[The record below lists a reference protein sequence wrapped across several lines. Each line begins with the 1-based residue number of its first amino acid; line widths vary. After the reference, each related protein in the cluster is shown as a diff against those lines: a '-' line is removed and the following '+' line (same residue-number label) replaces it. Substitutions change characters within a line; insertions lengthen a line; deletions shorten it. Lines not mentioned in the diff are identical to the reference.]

1 MKSNILHVVIA
12 AFMTL
17 AVASCGFS
25 GQRRER
31 IADSTDVTVSDITD
45 EAWRWADSV
54 SLRMDTV
61 CLGAQVLMP
70 ALYASDDPWTVAL
83 LQRYAREGIGG
94 IILLKG
100 TVEEARTLA
109 DSMMDISAVDP
120 FVAIDAE
127 WGLNMRLA
135 DAPKFPANGRMSSK
149 VHDQLMYDYGREV
162 ARECR
167 QIGINMVL
175 GPVLDVTQGNSYVGV
190 RSFGSAPRRVSE
202 LGVAY
207 GKGLSGGGVM
217 PVAKHFPG
225 HGTVRTDSHKGK
237 GVIEGSLQRL
247 DTVDL
252 VPFRAW
258 SAAGL
263 PAVMVGHLAVPA
275 IDSKMLPAAVSPTI
289 ISDLLRG
296 DLDFRG
302 LVLTDAMNMLGA
314 EGYTAADA
322 LKAGSN
328 LILAPSDT
336 ESELKGIAESVRK
349 GILPLDTLRQRVRL
363 ILFHKYLLRRAPD
376 MPESVRTPLADS
388 LARELVSY

>member
-1 MKSNILHVVIA
+1 MKPLILHQAIA
-12 AFMTL
+12 ALMTL
-17 AVASCGFS
+17 AVASCGFN
-25 GQRRER
+25 GHHREENGDTAQVE
-31 IADSTDVTVSDITD
+31 IMDLTA
-45 EAWRWADSV
+45 EAMQWADSV
-54 SLRMDTV
+54 TMRMDTA

-109 DSMMDISAVDP
+109 DSMRRVSAVDP

-135 DAPKFPANGRMSSK
+135 DAPKFPANGRLSPK
-149 VHDQLMYDYGREV
+149 VQDQLMYDYGREV

-175 GPVLDVTQGNSYVGV
+175 GPVLDVTRGNSYVGV
-190 RSFGSAPRRVSE
+190 RSFGSDPRRVSD
-202 LGVAY
+202 LGLAY

-237 GVIEGSLQRL
+237 GVIDGSLQRL

-258 SAAGL
+258 SAAGMH
-263 PAVMVGHLAVPA
+263 AVMVGHLAVPA
-275 IDSKMLPAAVSPTI
+275 IDSKMLPAAVSSTI

-296 DLDFRG
+296 DLRFSG

-314 EGYTAADA
+314 EGFTAADA
-322 LKAGSN
+322 LRAGSN
-328 LILAPSDT
+328 LILAPADT
-336 ESELKGIAESVRK
+336 YGELAGITESVRQ
-349 GILPLDTLRQRVRL
+349 GELSLDTLRQRVRL

-376 MPESVRTPLADS
+376 MPESVSTPQADS
-388 LARELVSY
+388 LARELSEL

>member
-1 MKSNILHVVIA
+1 MKLLILHQAIA
-12 AFMTL
+12 ALMTL

-25 GQRRER
+25 GHHREENGDTAQVE
-31 IADSTDVTVSDITD
+31 IMDLTA
-45 EAWRWADSV
+45 EAMQWADSV
-54 SLRMDTV
+54 TMRMDTAR
-61 CLGAQVLMP
+61 LGAQVLMP

-109 DSMMDISAVDP
+109 DSMCSVSAVEP

-127 WGLNMRLA
+127 WGLNMRFA
-135 DAPKFPANGRMSSK
+135 DAPKFPANGRLSPK
-149 VHDQLMYDYGREV
+149 VQDQLMYDYGREV

-175 GPVLDVTQGNSYVGV
+175 GPVLDVTRGNSYVGV
-190 RSFGSAPRRVSE
+190 RSFGSDPRRVSD
-202 LGVAY
+202 LGLAY

-225 HGTVRTDSHKGK
+225 HGTVLTDSHKGK
-237 GVIEGSLQRL
+237 GVIDGSLQRL

-258 SAAGL
+258 SAAGM

-275 IDSKMLPAAVSPTI
+275 IDSKMLPAAVSSTI

-296 DLDFRG
+296 DLKFSG

-322 LKAGSN
+322 LRAGSN
-328 LILAPSDT
+328 LILAPADT
-336 ESELKGIAESVRK
+336 HGELAGITESVRQ
-349 GILPLDTLRQRVRL
+349 GTLPLDTLRQRVRL

-376 MPESVRTPLADS
+376 MPESVSTPQADS
-388 LARELVSY
+388 LARELSKL

>member
-1 MKSNILHVVIA
+1 MKPVTLHLAIA
-12 AFMTL
+12 TL
-17 AVASCGFS
+17 LTVAVASCGFN
-25 GQRRER
+25 GHHREDNVDTAQVE
-31 IADSTDVTVSDITD
+31 IMDLTA
-45 EAWRWADSV
+45 EAMQWADSV
-54 SLRMDTV
+54 MMCMDTAR
-61 CLGAQVLMP
+61 LGAQVLMP
-70 ALYASDDPWTVAL
+70 ALYARDDPWTVAL
-83 LQRYAREGIGG
+83 LQRYAQEGIGG

-109 DSMMDISAVDP
+109 DSMRRVSAVDP

-135 DAPKFPANGRMSSK
+135 DAPKFPANGRLSPK
-149 VHDQLMYDYGREV
+149 VQDQLMYDYGREV

-175 GPVLDVTQGNSYVGV
+175 GPVLDVTRRDSYVGI
-190 RSFGSAPRRVSE
+190 RSFGSDPRRVSD
-202 LGVAY
+202 LGLAY

-225 HGTVRTDSHKGK
+225 HGIVRTDSHKGK
-237 GVIEGSLQRL
+237 GVIDGSLQRL

-258 SAAGL
+258 SAAGM

-275 IDSKMLPAAVSPTI
+275 IDSKMLPAAVSSTI

-296 DLDFRG
+296 DLRFSG

-322 LKAGSN
+322 LRAGSN
-328 LILAPSDT
+328 LILAPADT
-336 ESELKGIAESVRK
+336 DGELAGIAESVRQ
-349 GILPLDTLRQRVRL
+349 GTLPLDTLRQRVRL

-376 MPESVRTPLADS
+376 IPESVSTPQADS
-388 LARELVSY
+388 LARELSEL

>member
-1 MKSNILHVVIA
+1 MKPHILHVAIGA
-12 AFMTL
+12 LMTL

-25 GQRRER
+25 GRQSER
-31 IADSTDVTVSDITD
+31 IADSTGITVSDITD

-54 SLRMDTV
+54 TMRMDTAR
-61 CLGAQVLMP
+61 LGAQVLMP
-70 ALYASDDPWTVAL
+70 ALYASDDLWTMTL

-109 DSMMDISAVDP
+109 DSMCSVSAVEP

-135 DAPKFPANGRMSSK
+135 DAPKFPANGRLSPR
-149 VHDQLMYDYGREV
+149 VQDQLMYDYGREV

-175 GPVLDVTQGNSYVGV
+175 GPVLDVTRGNSYVGV
-190 RSFGSAPRRVSE
+190 RSFGSDPRRVAD
-202 LGVAY
+202 LGLAY

-237 GVIEGSLQRL
+237 GVIEGSLHRL

-258 SAAGL
+258 SDAGL

-275 IDSKMLPAAVSPTI
+275 IDSKMLPAAVSSVI

-296 DLDFRG
+296 DLRFSG

-322 LKAGSN
+322 LRAGSN
-328 LILAPSDT
+328 LILAPADT
-336 ESELKGIAESVRK
+336 HGELAGITESVRQ
-349 GILPLDTLRQRVRL
+349 GTLPLDTLRQRVRL
-363 ILFHKYLLRRAPD
+363 ILFHKYLLRRAPEASE
-376 MPESVRTPLADS
+376 PVSTPQADS
-388 LARELVSY
+388 LARELSEL

>member
-1 MKSNILHVVIA
+1 MDLTA
-12 AFMTL
+12 
-17 AVASCGFS
+17 
-25 GQRRER
+25 
-31 IADSTDVTVSDITD
+31 
-45 EAWRWADSV
+45 EAMQWADSV
-54 SLRMDTV
+54 TMRMDTAR
-61 CLGAQVLMP
+61 LGAQVLMP

-109 DSMMDISAVDP
+109 DSMRRVSAVDP

-135 DAPKFPANGRMSSK
+135 DAPKFPANGRLSPK
-149 VHDQLMYDYGREV
+149 VQDQLMYDYGREV

-175 GPVLDVTQGNSYVGV
+175 GPVLDVTRGNSYVGV
-190 RSFGSAPRRVSE
+190 RSFGSDPRRVSD
-202 LGVAY
+202 LGLAY

-237 GVIEGSLQRL
+237 GVIDGSLQRL

-258 SAAGL
+258 SAAGM

-275 IDSKMLPAAVSPTI
+275 IDSKMLPAAVSSTI

-296 DLDFRG
+296 DLRFSG

-322 LKAGSN
+322 LREGSN
-328 LILAPSDT
+328 LILAPADT
-336 ESELKGIAESVRK
+336 EGELAGITESVRQ
-349 GILPLDTLRQRVRL
+349 GTLPLDTLRQRVRL

-376 MPESVRTPLADS
+376 MPESVSTPQADS
-388 LARELVSY
+388 LARELSEL

>member
-1 MKSNILHVVIA
+1 MKPVTLRLAIA
-12 AFMTL
+12 TL
-17 AVASCGFS
+17 LTVAVASCGFN
-25 GQRRER
+25 GHHREDNVDTAQVE
-31 IADSTDVTVSDITD
+31 IMDLTA
-45 EAWRWADSV
+45 EAMQWADSV
-54 SLRMDTV
+54 TMCMDTAR
-61 CLGAQVLMP
+61 LGAQVLMP
-70 ALYASDDPWTVAL
+70 ALYARDDPWTVAL
-83 LQRYAREGIGG
+83 LQRYAQEGIGG

-109 DSMMDISAVDP
+109 DSMRRVSAVDP

-135 DAPKFPANGRMSSK
+135 DAPKFPANGRLSPK
-149 VHDQLMYDYGREV
+149 VQDQLMYDYGREV

-175 GPVLDVTQGNSYVGV
+175 GPVLDVTRRDSYVGV
-190 RSFGSAPRRVSE
+190 RSFGSDPRRVSD
-202 LGVAY
+202 LGLAY

-237 GVIEGSLQRL
+237 GVIDGSLQRL

-258 SAAGL
+258 SAAGM

-275 IDSKMLPAAVSPTI
+275 IDSKMLPAAVSSTI

-296 DLDFRG
+296 DLRFSG

-322 LKAGSN
+322 LRAGSN
-328 LILAPSDT
+328 LILAPADT
-336 ESELKGIAESVRK
+336 HGELAGITESVRQ
-349 GILPLDTLRQRVRL
+349 GTLPLDTLRQRVRL

-376 MPESVRTPLADS
+376 MRESVSTPQADS
-388 LARELVSY
+388 LARELSE

>member
-1 MKSNILHVVIA
+1 MKPLILHQAIA
-12 AFMTL
+12 ALMTL
-17 AVASCGFS
+17 AVASCGFN
-25 GQRRER
+25 GHHREENGDTAQVE
-31 IADSTDVTVSDITD
+31 IMDLTA
-45 EAWRWADSV
+45 EAMQWADSV
-54 SLRMDTV
+54 TMRMDTA

-109 DSMMDISAVDP
+109 DSMRRVSAVDP

-135 DAPKFPANGRMSSK
+135 DAPKFPANGHLSPK
-149 VHDQLMYDYGREV
+149 VQDQLMYDYGREV

-175 GPVLDVTQGNSYVGV
+175 GPVLDVTRGNSYVGV
-190 RSFGSAPRRVSE
+190 RSFGSDPRRVSD
-202 LGVAY
+202 LGLAY

-237 GVIEGSLQRL
+237 GVIDGSLQRL

-258 SAAGL
+258 SAAGMH
-263 PAVMVGHLAVPA
+263 AVMVGHLAVPA
-275 IDSKMLPAAVSPTI
+275 IDSKMLPAAVSSTI

-296 DLDFRG
+296 DLRFSG

-314 EGYTAADA
+314 EGFTAADA
-322 LKAGSN
+322 LRAGSN
-328 LILAPSDT
+328 LILAPADT
-336 ESELKGIAESVRK
+336 YGELAGITESVRQ
-349 GILPLDTLRQRVRL
+349 GELSLDTLRQRVRL

-376 MPESVRTPLADS
+376 MPESVSTPQADS
-388 LARELVSY
+388 LARELSEL

>member
-1 MKSNILHVVIA
+1 MKPLILHQAIA
-12 AFMTL
+12 ALMTL

-25 GQRRER
+25 GHHREENGDTAQVE
-31 IADSTDVTVSDITD
+31 IMDLTA
-45 EAWRWADSV
+45 EAMQWADSV
-54 SLRMDTV
+54 TMRMDTAR
-61 CLGAQVLMP
+61 LGAQVLMP

-109 DSMMDISAVDP
+109 DSMRRVSAVEP

-135 DAPKFPANGRMSSK
+135 DAPKFPANGRLSPK
-149 VHDQLMYDYGREV
+149 VQDQLMYDYGREV

-175 GPVLDVTQGNSYVGV
+175 GPVLDVTRGNSYVGV
-190 RSFGSAPRRVSE
+190 RSFGSDPRRVSD
-202 LGVAY
+202 LGLAY

-237 GVIEGSLQRL
+237 GVIDGSLQRL
-247 DTVDL
+247 DTVGL

-258 SAAGL
+258 SAAGM

-275 IDSKMLPAAVSPTI
+275 IDSKMLPAAVSSTI

-296 DLDFRG
+296 DLRFSG

-322 LKAGSN
+322 LRAGSN
-328 LILAPSDT
+328 LILAPADT
-336 ESELKGIAESVRK
+336 HGELAGITESVRQ
-349 GILPLDTLRQRVRL
+349 GTLPLDTLRQRVRL

-376 MPESVRTPLADS
+376 MPESVSTPQADS
-388 LARELVSY
+388 LARELSKL

>member
-1 MKSNILHVVIA
+1 MKPLLLHQAIA
-12 AFMTL
+12 ALMTL

-25 GQRRER
+25 GHHREENGDTAQVE
-31 IADSTDVTVSDITD
+31 IMDLTA
-45 EAWRWADSV
+45 EAMQWADSV
-54 SLRMDTV
+54 TMRMDTAR
-61 CLGAQVLMP
+61 LGAQVLMP

-109 DSMMDISAVDP
+109 DSMRRVSAVDP

-135 DAPKFPANGRMSSK
+135 DAPKFPANGRLSPR
-149 VHDQLMYDYGREV
+149 VQDQLMYDYGREV

-167 QIGINMVL
+167 QIGINIVL
-175 GPVLDVTQGNSYVGV
+175 GPVLDVTRGNSYVGV
-190 RSFGSAPRRVSE
+190 RSFGSDPRRVSD
-202 LGVAY
+202 LGLAY

-237 GVIEGSLQRL
+237 GVIDGSLQRL

-252 VPFRAW
+252 VPFQAW
-258 SAAGL
+258 SEAGM

-275 IDSKMLPAAVSPTI
+275 IDSKMLPAAVSSTI

-296 DLDFRG
+296 DLKFSG

-322 LKAGSN
+322 LRAGSN
-328 LILAPSDT
+328 LILAPADT
-336 ESELKGIAESVRK
+336 HDELAGITESVRQ
-349 GILPLDTLRQRVRL
+349 GTLPLDTLRQRVRL

-376 MPESVRTPLADS
+376 MPESVSTPQADS
-388 LARELVSY
+388 LARELSKL

>member
-1 MKSNILHVVIA
+1 MKPVTLHLAIA
-12 AFMTL
+12 TL
-17 AVASCGFS
+17 LTVAVASCGFN
-25 GQRRER
+25 GHHREDNVDTAQVE
-31 IADSTDVTVSDITD
+31 IMDLTA
-45 EAWRWADSV
+45 EAMQWADSV
-54 SLRMDTV
+54 TMCMDTAR
-61 CLGAQVLMP
+61 LGAQVLMP
-70 ALYASDDPWTVAL
+70 ALYARDDLWTVAL
-83 LQRYAREGIGG
+83 LQRYAQEGIGG

-109 DSMMDISAVDP
+109 DSMRRVSAVDP

-135 DAPKFPANGRMSSK
+135 DAPKFPANGRLSPK
-149 VHDQLMYDYGREV
+149 VQDQLMYDYGREV

-175 GPVLDVTQGNSYVGV
+175 GPVLDVTRGSSYVGV
-190 RSFGSAPRRVSE
+190 RSFGSDPRRVSD
-202 LGVAY
+202 LGLAY

-237 GVIEGSLQRL
+237 GVIDGSLQRL

-258 SAAGL
+258 SAAGM

-275 IDSKMLPAAVSPTI
+275 IDSKMLPAAVSSTI

-296 DLDFRG
+296 DLKFSG

-322 LKAGSN
+322 LRAGSN
-328 LILAPSDT
+328 LILAPADT
-336 ESELKGIAESVRK
+336 HGELAGITESVRR
-349 GILPLDTLRQRVRL
+349 GTLPLDTLRQRVRL

-376 MPESVRTPLADS
+376 IPESVSTPQADS
-388 LARELVSY
+388 LARELSEL

>member
-1 MKSNILHVVIA
+1 MDLTA
-12 AFMTL
+12 
-17 AVASCGFS
+17 
-25 GQRRER
+25 
-31 IADSTDVTVSDITD
+31 
-45 EAWRWADSV
+45 EAMQWADSV
-54 SLRMDTV
+54 TMRMDTAR
-61 CLGAQVLMP
+61 LGAQVLMP

-109 DSMMDISAVDP
+109 DSMCSVSAVEP

-135 DAPKFPANGRMSSK
+135 DAPKFPANGRLSPK
-149 VHDQLMYDYGREV
+149 VQDQLMYDYGREV

-175 GPVLDVTQGNSYVGV
+175 GPVLDVTRGNSYVGV
-190 RSFGSAPRRVSE
+190 RSFGSDPRRVSD
-202 LGVAY
+202 LGLAY

-237 GVIEGSLQRL
+237 GVIDGSLQRL

-258 SAAGL
+258 SAAGM

-275 IDSKMLPAAVSPTI
+275 IDSKMLPAAVSSTI

-296 DLDFRG
+296 DLKFSG

-322 LKAGSN
+322 LRAGSN
-328 LILAPSDT
+328 LILAPADT
-336 ESELKGIAESVRK
+336 HGELAGIIESVRQ
-349 GILPLDTLRQRVRL
+349 GTLPLDTLRQRVRL

-376 MPESVRTPLADS
+376 MPESVSTPQADS
-388 LARELVSY
+388 LARELSKL

>member
-1 MKSNILHVVIA
+1 MKHLILHQAIA
-12 AFMTL
+12 ALMTL

-25 GQRRER
+25 GHHREENGDTAQVE
-31 IADSTDVTVSDITD
+31 IMDLTA
-45 EAWRWADSV
+45 EAMQWADSV
-54 SLRMDTV
+54 TMRMDTAR
-61 CLGAQVLMP
+61 LGAQVLMP
-70 ALYASDDPWTVAL
+70 ALYASDDLWTVAL

-109 DSMMDISAVDP
+109 DSMRRVSAVDP

-135 DAPKFPANGRMSSK
+135 DAPKFPANGRLSPK
-149 VHDQLMYDYGREV
+149 VQDQLMYDYGREV

-175 GPVLDVTQGNSYVGV
+175 GPVLDVTRRDSYVGV
-190 RSFGSAPRRVSE
+190 RSFGSDPRRVSD
-202 LGVAY
+202 LGLAY

-237 GVIEGSLQRL
+237 GVIDGSLQRL

-258 SAAGL
+258 SAAGM

-275 IDSKMLPAAVSPTI
+275 IDSKMLPAAVSSTI

-296 DLDFRG
+296 DLKFSG

-322 LKAGSN
+322 LRAGSN
-328 LILAPSDT
+328 LILAPADT
-336 ESELKGIAESVRK
+336 HGELAGITESVRR
-349 GILPLDTLRQRVRL
+349 GTLPLDTLRQRVRL

-376 MPESVRTPLADS
+376 IPESVSTPQADS
-388 LARELVSY
+388 LARELSEL